1 MNREVSANTKKTTGI
16 LRKNAFFFILLLGCG
31 MTARSQSAL
40 DKFNAK
46 VDAFNKKMAA
56 KKAHNDSTLAKTNSL
71 LGIRDTSKNKLA
83 FFNPKTTPAAAA
95 NPGTPAAIN
104 PNTLVV
110 ITQQNYV
117 SNIDNGIDFS
127 LTGCTGDA
135 AGQTVTI
142 TFVFANPR
150 KVHQRLIIGASNA
163 FDNGGTEHRVESI
176 TLGQNPAHPSG
187 QQVELP
193 TGLSVSG
200 SYTYSNVL
208 PNVTQLSL
216 VSIAE
221 YSSNW
226 NGGGDG
232 KRGNIE
238 LRNIPIIWNK

>member
-1 MNREVSANTKKTTGI
+1 MNRQPS
-16 LRKNAFFFILLLGCG
+16 KNAILFLLLLGCG
-31 MTARSQSAL
+31 LAAQPQSAL

-56 KKAHNDSTLAKTNSL
+56 RKAHNDSTLAKTNSL
-71 LGIRDTSKNKLA
+71 LGIKDTAKNKWA
-83 FFNPKTTPAAAA
+83 FLNPKATPAAAA
-95 NPGTPAAIN
+95 NPNAPAAIN
-104 PNTLVV
+104 PNTPVV
-110 ITQQNYV
+110 ISQQNYV
-117 SNIDNGIDFS
+117 SNIDNGLDFS
-127 LTGCTGDA
+127 ITGCTGDA

-163 FDNGGTEHRVESI
+163 FDNGGTEHRVQSI
-176 TLGQNPAHPSG
+176 TLGQNPAHPAG

-208 PNVTQLSL
+208 PNVSQLSL
-216 VSIAE
+216 VSIPE

-238 LRNIPIIWNK
+238 LRNVPIVWNK